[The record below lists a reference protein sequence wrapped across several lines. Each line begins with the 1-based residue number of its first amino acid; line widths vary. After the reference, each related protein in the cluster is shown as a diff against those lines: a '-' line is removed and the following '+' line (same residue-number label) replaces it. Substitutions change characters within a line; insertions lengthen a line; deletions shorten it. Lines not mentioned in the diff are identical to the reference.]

1 MKLEFNGH
9 QYQVSLTDNA
19 TVKDIV
25 ANLPLKLTL
34 KRYDDHEFP
43 GELPFTPQKSEGT
56 STIKIS
62 LLNWFMGK
70 ASIF

>member
-25 ANLPLKLTL
+25 ANLPLKLAL
-34 KRYDDHEFP
+34 KRYDDHGFP

-56 STIKIS
+56 STIKAGH
-62 LLNWFMGK
+62 LYYWDRWN
-70 ASIF
+70 